1 MSDLAR
7 VVGRMNAVQVRQ
19 LLQSLW
25 WLEETIRHIPV
36 PERSAHEQDTLL
48 LAVLIRYRLEDHAVS

>member
-1 MSDLAR
+1 MSDLER
-7 VVGRMNAVQVRQ
+7 VVRRLSAEQLRS

-25 WLEETIRHIPV
+25 WLEEAIRHTPV

-48 LAVLIRYRLEDHAVS
+48 LAALIRYRIEDHAVS